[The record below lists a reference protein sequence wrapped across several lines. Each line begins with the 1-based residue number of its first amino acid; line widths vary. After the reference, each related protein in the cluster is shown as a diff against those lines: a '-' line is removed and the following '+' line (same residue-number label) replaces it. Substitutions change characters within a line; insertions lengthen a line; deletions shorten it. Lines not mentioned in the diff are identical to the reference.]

1 MRSFDDGFWSGNQ
14 RLCQQVEDAVFRLM
28 HTVGVL
34 AQYGKFERGTADGRC
49 WIMQGQAE
57 PDTNATRAR
66 EWIPKQS
73 EGRDVIEHIQILGQ
87 EMDIN
92 QGTKRNSVRR
102 ITECRSLL
110 QIILALAKTSKRLV
124 PTTTLE
130 RLRE

>member
-14 RLCQQVEDAVFRLM
+14 RLCQQVEDVVFRLM

-92 QGTKRNSVRR
+92 QGTRRNSARR
-102 ITECRSLL
+102 ITECHSLL
-110 QIILALAKTSKRLV
+110 QSISALAKTSKRLV
-124 PTTTLE
+124 LAAALE
-130 RLRE
+130 RLRG